1 MRSATTYQYFLDDDF
16 TIIQEEFNKAKGLS
30 VETADD
36 VCTYQGWVERKRRV
50 KRGEKS
56 VKFQS
61 SKPYAQPLYRNGAPK
76 LDDKGKQMFGK
87 YHKQFNLFHY
97 KQTEPLTLS

>member
-1 MRSATTYQYFLDDDF
+1 MKSATTYQYFLDDDF
-16 TIIQEEFNKAKGLS
+16 NIIQDERFNNEKGLS

-36 VCTYQGWVERKRRV
+36 VCTYQGWIERKRRV
-50 KRGEKS
+50 KRGERS

-61 SKPYAQPLYRNGAPK
+61 SKPYAQPFIRNGAPK

-87 YHKQFNLFHY
+87 YHKQFNFI
-97 KQTEPLTLS
+97 PL

>member
-1 MRSATTYQYFLDDDF
+1 MHLSRVDRTQTQELD
-16 TIIQEEFNKAKGLS
+16 
-30 VETADD
+30 
-36 VCTYQGWVERKRRV
+36 
-50 KRGEKS
+50 GEKS

-61 SKPYAQPLYRNGAPK
+61 SKPYAQPFIRNGAPE

-97 KQTEPLTLS
+97 EQTEPLTLS

>member
-30 VETADD
+30 VETAGD

-76 LDDKGKQMFGK
+76 
-87 YHKQFNLFHY
+87 FNNLR
-97 KQTEPLTLS
+97 